1 MCKLTYLQSLVNG
14 HPRKLVLH
22 CRLVEICHK
31 NLPSGTVFHVQPINL
46 FSFLQTPGAHEA
58 LSRRLVNMFMM
69 IGLSVVS
76 GWCFHKRRRVIV
88 RTRITHMPCFL
99 LFACVTHARRV
110 IQLTQ
115 VPWATTIIMSVVS
128 LVTPFIAAQ
137 GDIPGAFPGMSPW
150 QHGYCQTSW
159 RPGARE
165 WVYIIPETTLN
176 V

>member
-14 HPRKLVLH
+14 HPKKLVLY

-76 GWCFHKRRRVIV
+76 GWCFHKQRCVIV
-88 RTRITHMPCFL
+88 RTRMTHVPCFL
-99 LFACVTHARRV
+99 PL
-110 IQLTQ
+110 L
-115 VPWATTIIMSVVS
+115 VS
-128 LVTPFIAAQ
+128 HTPDA
-137 GDIPGAFPGMSPW
+137 
-150 QHGYCQTSW
+150 
-159 RPGARE
+159 
-165 WVYIIPETTLN
+165 
-176 V
+176 